1 MRRLPLLLLLPARGA
16 GSATVDFD
24 AAVRAGDVAAVV
36 GHLDAGRDVE
46 GQSMGST
53 PLLRAV
59 AHRRVA
65 VARALLDRGADPD
78 VRGSGM
84 RSPLAVAAR
93 CAAPG
98 DDHATA
104 RCAAIASALVE
115 HGADVDGCDSMGWS
129 PLFHAARA
137 RNVLMLEKLL
147 ALNASES
154 LMERYNDEDIY
165 SGHRRTYVEHA
176 RRFASPDDDECR
188 LGSAAAR
195 RACGALRAWLAA
207 RAG

>member
-1 MRRLPLLLLLPARGA
+1 MRRLPLLLLLPAGGA
-16 GSATVDFD
+16 GSARVDFD
-24 AAVRAGDVAAVV
+24 AAVKAGDVAAVV

-46 GQSMGST
+46 EGT

-59 AHRRVA
+59 AHRRVEI
-65 VARALLDRGADPD
+65 VQTLLARGADPD
-78 VRGSGM
+78 ARGLDL

-93 CAAPG
+93 CAAP
-98 DDHATA
+98 DDEYATA
-104 RCAAIASALVE
+104 RCAAIAAALVE
-115 HGADVDGCDSMGWS
+115 YGADVDGCDSMGWS

-137 RNVLMLEKLL
+137 RNVLMLETLL
-147 ALNASES
+147 ALNASEG
-154 LMERYNDEDIY
+154 LLERYNDEDIY

-207 RAG
+207 RGG

>member
-16 GSATVDFD
+16 GSARVEFD

-46 GQSMGST
+46 EGT

-59 AHRRVA
+59 AHRRVEI
-65 VARALLDRGADPD
+65 VQTLLARGADPD
-78 VRGSGM
+78 ARGSDL

-93 CAAPG
+93 CAAP
-98 DDHATA
+98 DDEDATA
-104 RCAAIASALVE
+104 RCAAIAAALVE
-115 HGADVDGCDSMGWS
+115 YGADVDGLTENGWS

-137 RNVLMLEKLL
+137 RNVGMLETLL
-147 ALNASES
+147 ALDASEG
-154 LMERYNDEDIY
+154 LAERSNDEDVY
-165 SGHRRTYVEHA
+165 SGRRRTYVDHA
-176 RRFASPDDDECR
+176 RRFADPDDDECR
-188 LGSAAAR
+188 LGAAAAR

>member
-1 MRRLPLLLLLPARGA
+1 
-16 GSATVDFD
+16 
-24 AAVRAGDVAAVV
+24 
-36 GHLDAGRDVE
+36 
-46 GQSMGST
+46 
-53 PLLRAV
+53 
-59 AHRRVA
+59 
-65 VARALLDRGADPD
+65 
-78 VRGSGM
+78 M

-115 HGADVDGCDSMGWS
+115 YGADVDGCDSMGWS

-137 RNVLMLEKLL
+137 RNVLMLETLL
-147 ALNASES
+147 ALNASEG
-154 LMERYNDEDIY
+154 LTERYNDEDIY

-195 RACGALRAWLAA
+195 RACGALRAYCGAGLTSIAA
-207 RAG
+207 DRGSAADRDVGRGQYTTRTEPPSKVTCQ

>member
-1 MRRLPLLLLLPARGA
+1 MPRWLPLLLLLPARGDWK
-16 GSATVDFD
+16 VEFD

-46 GQSMGST
+46 EGT

-59 AHRRVA
+59 AHRRVEI
-65 VARALLDRGADPD
+65 VKTLLARGADPD
-78 VRGSGM
+78 ARGSDL

-93 CAAPG
+93 CAAP
-98 DDHATA
+98 DDEDATA
-104 RCAAIASALVE
+104 RCAAIAAALVE
-115 HGADVDGCDSMGWS
+115 YGADVDGCDSMGWS

-137 RNVLMLEKLL
+137 RNVLMLETLL
-147 ALNASES
+147 ALDASEG
-154 LMERYNDEDIY
+154 LTERSNDEDVY
-165 SGHRRTYVEHA
+165 SGRRRTYVDHA
-176 RRFASPDDDECR
+176 RRFADPDDDECR
-188 LGSAAAR
+188 LGAAAAR